1 MRVPR
6 IAMACGSVAPARTAP
21 VLLLVLCLWAGT
33 VAADGLRGSL
43 VLTSDYVQRGVSQTG
58 SNPALQGS
66 LAYWHPTGWY
76 GGAWAS
82 TVETA
87 GRYYAPGGT
96 HAEVNLF
103 VGFGMRVSQ
112 DWFLDAKAVRYFYP
126 HDPAPVSYE
135 YTEYSLSGAWRDR
148 LYASVAVAPGTTLF
162 ARTGGVRNKTARAVE
177 LSWQQPLSAWL
188 TGVVGVGYH
197 EVARPPVSGYTFGAA
212 GLTLQLHRVSFEL
225 MHFRTSSAGIDLFGR
240 DLAGPRTVLTASL
253 SF

>member
-6 IAMACGSVAPARTAP
+6 IATACGSVAPARAVP
-21 VLLLVLCLWAGT
+21 VLLLGLCPWAVT
-33 VAADGLRGSL
+33 AAADGLRGSL

-58 SNPALQGS
+58 GNPALQGS

-87 GRYYAPGGT
+87 RRYYSPGGT
-96 HAEVNLF
+96 RAEVNLF
-103 VGFGMRVSQ
+103 VGFGARVSQ
-112 DWFLDAKAVRYFYP
+112 DWFLDAKAVRYLYP

-135 YTEYSLSGAWRDR
+135 YNEYSLSAAWRDR
-148 LYASVAVAPGTTLF
+148 LYASVAVAPGTTVF
-162 ARTGGVRNKTARAVE
+162 ARTGGVRNHTAMAAE
-177 LSWQQPLSAWL
+177 LSWQQPLTAWF
-188 TGVVGVGYH
+188 TGVLGVGYH
-197 EVARPPVSGYTFGAA
+197 EVSRPPVPGYYFGAA
-212 GLTLQLHRVSFEL
+212 GLTMQLHRVSFEL

-240 DLAGPRTVLTASL
+240 DLAGPRTVLTASY

>member
-6 IAMACGSVAPARTAP
+6 IVTACGIVARVAP
-21 VLLLVLCLWAGT
+21 VLVLLPWLAACPAG
-33 VAADGLRGSL
+33 AGDLRGSL
-43 VLTSDYVQRGVSQTG
+43 VLTTDYVQRGVSQTDG
-58 SNPALQGS
+58 NPALQGS

-87 GRYYAPGGT
+87 QRYYSPGGT
-96 HAEVNLF
+96 RAEVNLF
-103 VGFGMRVSQ
+103 LGFGARLSQ

-135 YTEYSLSGAWRDR
+135 YNEYSLSAAWRDR

-162 ARTGGVRNKTARAVE
+162 ARTGGVRNHTALAAE
-177 LSWQQPLSAWL
+177 LSVQQPLSAWV

-197 EVARPPVSGYTFGAA
+197 EVSRPPVPGYYFGAA
-212 GLTLQLHRVSFEL
+212 GLTMQLHRVTFEL
-225 MHFRTSSAGIDLFGR
+225 MHFRTSDAGTRLFGR
-240 DLAGPRTVLTASL
+240 ELAGPRTVLTASL
-253 SF
+253 AF